1 MSENKEQ
8 YRERAP
14 GTTTIAP
21 GVLVTIAQ
29 LTALNVEGVA
39 FMAPTPSGMNR
50 ILHRDT
56 GEGVRI
62 EIDENSVSVELYL
75 ILTSGVN
82 VRDVC
87 QKVQAEVADA
97 IEQMVGMDVERID
110 VHVHDIHYDQST
122 RPDQA

>member
-14 GTTTIAP
+14 GATTIAP

-29 LTALNVEGVA
+29 LTALNVPGVA
-39 FMAPTPSGMNR
+39 YMGSTPSGMNR
-50 ILHRDT
+50 FFQRGS

-62 EIDENSVSVELYL
+62 EIHENSVSVELFL
-75 ILTSGVN
+75 ILCSGVY
-82 VRDVC
+82 VREVC
-87 QKVQAEVADA
+87 HKVQAEVANA

-110 VHVHDIHYDQST
+110 VHVQDIYYDQDAALE
-122 RPDQA
+122 DQ

>member
-8 YRERAP
+8 YRDRAP
-14 GTTTIAP
+14 GATTIAP

-29 LTALNVEGVA
+29 LTALNVDGVA
-39 FMAPTPSGMNR
+39 SMAATPSGMNR
-50 ILHRDT
+50 ILRRDI

-62 EIDENSVSVELYL
+62 EIEENSVSVELYL
-75 ILTSGVN
+75 ILNSGVN

-87 QKVQAEVADA
+87 RKVQVEVSDA

-110 VHVHDIHYDQST
+110 IHVQDIHYDQST
-122 RPDQA
+122 IPDQQ